1 MYDHIFILI
10 VVMILGGA
18 AGGLA
23 SWLLAP
29 VDEQDGAGVRFGV
42 KGYIAV
48 GIVAA
53 FVVPLFLSMAQS
65 ELISPKGDAA
75 LEAGDI
81 FIFVGFC
88 IIAGF
93 SARGFI
99 QTISDRLLAEV
110 QQVREQQ
117 IEASDQMEELRD
129 NVAERSPVHDA
140 ESGLESVAEIDPETR
155 SVAEAL
161 STDEVAALKATALM
175 TMRTRT
181 GIARDGEIAT
191 SRISSVLEK
200 LIDKGLIERTQSE
213 RTGNLR
219 FRITARGIDALKA
232 ISA

>member
-1 MYDHIFILI
+1 MTHYFILI
-10 VVMILGGA
+10 IVMILAGA
-18 AGGLA
+18 AGGFA

-29 VDEQDGAGVRFGV
+29 ADEQEGGGGVRFGMF
-42 KGYIAV
+42 GYVAV

-65 ELISPKGDAA
+65 DLIGN
-75 LEAGDI
+75 EAKIADLSNI
-81 FIFVGFC
+81 FVFVGFC

-93 SARGFI
+93 SARAFI

-117 IEASDQMEELRD
+117 IETTDQMEELRD
-129 NVAERSPVHDA
+129 NVTERAPMLDTN
-140 ESGLESVAEIDPETR
+140 EGPEGVADIDPEIR
-155 SVAEAL
+155 SIAEAL
-161 STDEVAALKATALM
+161 STDEVAALKATAQM

-191 SRISSVLEK
+191 NRISSVLEN
-200 LIDKGLIERTQSE
+200 LIAKGLCERTQSE

-219 FRITARGIDALKA
+219 FRVTAKGIDALKA